1 MPTNKLLG
9 VQLTLLGM
17 CIMIDLENEKIVL
30 EIKELVAGIDSVK
43 EEVNVYCDL
52 MRQIFLSGSNKN

>member
-1 MPTNKLLG
+1 
-9 VQLTLLGM
+9 
-17 CIMIDLENEKIVL
+17 MIDLENEKIVL